1 MTRATKLASMDGFDC
16 FNLGVWAY
24 YHLGCIWTWIFGL
37 SDGFLFFSFRL
48 LIFFVLSFFSFFG
61 LHDFYYTIMYA
72 CMNYVLSRQ
81 HNWWWCNMDFR
92 VCLAACYLPE
102 LSSLYSAPLYF
113 VLRSLYRM
121 HACMNVVMY
130 VEVVVRLWAASTA
143 SRPYIYSHMLIIIIR
158 GTYYYIL
165 NYIPG
170 RRSNRIFSLISP
182 HRCFSRVW
190 LLHSWG
196 TGGGSSLRPYLH

>member
-1 MTRATKLASMDGFDC
+1 MDF
-16 FNLGVWAY
+16 F
-24 YHLGCIWTWIFGL
+24 T
-37 SDGFLFFSFRL
+37 FLFFFSFS
-48 LIFFVLSFFSFFG
+48 LSFPSFLFSGFTTFTT
-61 LHDFYYTIMYA
+61 LSCTYA

-113 VLRSLYRM
+113 VLRCLYRM

-130 VEVVVRLWAASTA
+130 LEVVVRLWAASTA

-158 GTYYYIL
+158 STYYYIL

-170 RRSNRIFSLISP
+170 RRSNRIFFLISP
-182 HRCFSRVW
+182 PPLFLAGVAVA
-190 LLHSWG
+190 
-196 TGGGSSLRPYLH
+196 